1 MSFKRNGDAW
11 VEMGLGRRGEGHRT
25 DFKVLLHLLKLLA
38 LMLEYLANSM
48 DMYICLVDT
57 LDKLTK
63 KQNFL
68 IQLSKF
74 NTRNDERKVNTPE
87 AVLFG

>member
-25 DFKVLLHLLKLLA
+25 DFKVLHVLKLLA

-48 DMYICLVDT
+48 DMYKCLVDT
-57 LDKLTK
+57 LD
-63 KQNFL
+63 N
-68 IQLSKF
+68 IF
-74 NTRNDERKVNTPE
+74 N
-87 AVLFG
+87 